1 LPLVA
6 GRALQHDGGRVD
18 LERVGDPL
26 GGGAERLVGLRAAEE
41 QLRDSAAR
49 SASRRRRSASRARV
63 VARSDRV
70 EATTAATRNTSSA
83 TQFSASAI
91 VNCPVGGMW
100 KKLNAAA
107 AATLVARPSHSPQI
121 VDTRSTA
128 SRYRTPSETADA
140 ISSSGYSTSVVSA
153 SDTTAVMTPS
163 AVERLP
169 MQPDYA
175 AGRRESR
182 DQPRTWW
189 F

>member
-26 GGGAERLVGLRAAEE
+26 GGGAERLVRLRAAEE
-41 QLRDSAAR
+41 QLRELGR
-49 SASRRRRSASRARV
+49 QRRCSASRARV

-107 AATLVARPSHSPQI
+107 AATLVARPSHSP
-121 VDTRSTA
+121 
-128 SRYRTPSETADA
+128 
-140 ISSSGYSTSVVSA
+140 
-153 SDTTAVMTPS
+153 
-163 AVERLP
+163 
-169 MQPDYA
+169 
-175 AGRRESR
+175 
-182 DQPRTWW
+182 
-189 F
+189 